1 MSLMIYNTL
10 TRRKEEFIPI
20 EENKVRMYCCGPTV
34 YDYFHIGNARTFVVF
49 DVVRRYL
56 EYRGYEVKYV
66 QNITDI
72 DDKIINRAN
81 EMGVSPKEIAE
92 RYTKAY
98 LEDSARLG
106 IKPPTVSPKATEHI
120 PDMIRLIE
128 RLIEKGHAYVVD
140 GDVFF
145 DVGSFPEYGKL
156 SGRGKGEDTMAGARV
171 EVDERKRNPEDFALW
186 KSAKPGEPYWDSPWG
201 KGRPGWHI
209 ECSVMSMKH
218 LGETLDIHAGGSDLI
233 FPHHENEIAQSE
245 AATGKPFVRYWLHTA
260 FLRIGGKRMGKSE
273 GNFIFVRDALE
284 RYRPEAIRLF
294 LLSAHYRSPLN
305 YTDESLQEAMNA
317 VSRLQNCLDNMMRFG
332 SEGEITEEDLTEGE
346 KSFRKAIE
354 RLLERFKAEMDNDF
368 NTAGAIGAIF
378 EFVGD
383 ANTFMAA
390 NQGRFTDNGRRL
402 LRTGYERLREISGD
416 VLGIYGL
423 SEESLPQADLIS
435 KLLDLIVQ
443 IRHEARMR
451 KDWVT
456 ADKIRDRLSELGIR
470 LEDTREG
477 TIWKLNGHAR

>member
-1 MSLMIYNTL
+1 MSLIIYNTL

-20 EENKVRMYCCGPTV
+20 EENRVRMYCCGPTV

-56 EYRGYEVKYV
+56 EYSGYQVKYV

-81 EMGVSPKEIAE
+81 EMGVSPREIAE

-106 IKPPTVSPKATEHI
+106 IKPPTISPKATEHI
-120 PDMIRLIE
+120 PDMIELIE
-128 RLIEKGHAYVVD
+128 RLIERGHAYVVD

-145 DVGSFPEYGKL
+145 DVKSFPEYGKL

-186 KSAKPGEPYWDSPWG
+186 KSAKPGEPWWESPWG
-201 KGRPGWHI
+201 RGRPGWHI

-218 LGETLDIHAGGSDLI
+218 LGGTLDIHAGGSDLI

-260 FLRIGGKRMGKSE
+260 FLKVGGKRMGKSE

-317 VSRLQNCLDNMMRFG
+317 VSRLQNCLDNMRRFG
-332 SEGEITEEDLTEGE
+332 LEGKIEENLTEGE
-346 KSFRKAIE
+346 RSFREAIE
-354 RLLERFKAEMDNDF
+354 RLLERFKAEMDDDF

-378 EFVGD
+378 EFVGE
-383 ANTFMAA
+383 ANTFMAE
-390 NQGRFTDNGRRL
+390 NQGRFTDNGRKL
-402 LRTGYERLREISGD
+402 LWMGYERLRKLSEE

-451 KDWVT
+451 KDWAT
-456 ADKIRDRLSELGIR
+456 ADKIRDRLAEMGIR

-477 TIWKLNGHAR
+477 TIWKLEEHAC